1 MRDRIDM
8 MVDVPRL
15 DGEALFGSRAEEST
29 ATVRERVAGARARQ
43 AQRADG
49 TGVAANA
56 LLDGEQLVAVCRL
69 DARARDLLTTA
80 GERSRLSARGYHRV
94 LRVSRTIADLA
105 GEETV
110 GRRAVLE
117 AFQLRG
123 QSE

>member
-1 MRDRIDM
+1 VIRYQARLSGPMRDRIDM

-56 LLDGEQLVAVCRL
+56 L
-69 DARARDLLTTA
+69 
-80 GERSRLSARGYHRV
+80 
-94 LRVSRTIADLA
+94 SRTIADLA